1 MENEKAI
8 SDAINEIDFQRAYLQ
23 FLVQEYSRADSP
35 VPIEERKEKL
45 HSAEIALKSLEW
57 VLSLL
62 KKEVN

>member
-8 SDAINEIDFQRAYLQ
+8 SDAINEVDFQRAYLQ